1 MVSSLTLASCIFAA
15 SLISLSSRSK
25 DSEIER
31 LNQFFKNSNLKV
43 EKKKT
48 VNSIFPSL
56 NETKIETHYAYCYGR
71 DQDDRYDYFYISI
84 PEMKGFKDLQNLQ
97 SALENHFKK
106 VVICEVTDS
115 FKFVLKVER
124 EDSKKLETILP
135 FKLLNVSKTSE
146 LCFCVG
152 KSLDGYEYVNFSKIP
167 NLLIAGATG
176 WGKSFCIRSIIT
188 QLIHNYKDS
197 LELVLIDLK
206 GGLELG
212 CFSEIK
218 QTEFFTFKP
227 WMCEDILNKTYD
239 EIENRLEKFRD
250 LNVKNI
256 TEFNQISEEKMK
268 FKVVVIEE
276 FTILMDYSKDI
287 FNVLIKS
294 LAISRATGIYLI
306 CTSQRFDSKIID
318 SRIKANIDNRICFHT
333 TDAINSKLILD
344 ESGAENLE
352 TKGRAILSSAGNKVE
367 FQSFFLTDNDVK
379 VVVDA
384 NLKQNKT
391 IREATSTKKINNT
404 TNHSKAVR
412 SGENNE
418 FGGMI

>member
-1 MVSSLTLASCIFAA
+1 MVSGLVLGSCILVAG
-15 SLISLSSRSK
+15 LISLGSSSR

-31 LNQFFKNSNLKV
+31 LNQFLKRSNLKV
-43 EKKKT
+43 EEKKKNT
-48 VNSIFPSL
+48 GFFDSEQKE
-56 NETKIETHYAYCYGR
+56 ETETHYAYCYGR
-71 DQDDRYDYFYISI
+71 NQDDRYDYFYISI
-84 PEMKGFKDLQNLQ
+84 PDQRGFKDLQNLQ

-106 VVICEVTDS
+106 VVSCEITDD
-115 FKFVLKVER
+115 FKYILKTLK
-124 EDSKKLETILP
+124 DDYKKLEVMLP
-135 FKLLNVSKTSE
+135 FKLIDVSETLE
-146 LCFCVG
+146 CVFCVG
-152 KSLDGYEYVNFSKIP
+152 KSLVGYEYINFSKVP

-176 WGKSFCIRSIIT
+176 WGKSFCIRSIVS

-227 WMCEDILNKTYD
+227 WACEGILNKTYD
-239 EIENRLEKFRD
+239 EIENRLDKFRD
-250 LNVKNI
+250 FNVKNI
-256 TEFNQISEEKMK
+256 SEFNQISEEKMK

-294 LAISRATGIYLI
+294 LAISRATGIYFI
-306 CTSQRFDSKIID
+306 FTSQRFDSKIID

-344 ESGAENLE
+344 EAMAENLNV
-352 TKGRAILSSAGNKVE
+352 KGRAILSSAGNKVE
-367 FQSFFLTDNDVK
+367 FQSFFLNESDVQE
-379 VVVDA
+379 VVNA
-384 NLKQNKT
+384 NLKPRRT
-391 IREATSTKKINNT
+391 IKETSSNKKINNAT
-404 TNHSKAVR
+404 HHSKAVR
-412 SGENNE
+412 TDENE